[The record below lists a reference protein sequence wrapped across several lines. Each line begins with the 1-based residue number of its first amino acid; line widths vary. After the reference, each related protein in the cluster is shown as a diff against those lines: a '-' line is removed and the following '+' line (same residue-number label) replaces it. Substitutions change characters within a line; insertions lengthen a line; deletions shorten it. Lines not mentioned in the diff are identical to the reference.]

1 MWPSSIRIFY
11 GQATD
16 SLADVYLEIFDA
28 DVASSAIC
36 CQIKG
41 PYSSQARTL
50 PFTTRFEPFDPPR
63 LWRARVVDPCFW
75 SLDQPSLYRVTLDL
89 GDERF
94 RWNHFGIRRLGRDRQ
109 NLWLEG
115 KRWVVRGACWPES
128 VRDADWDAWRE
139 VRLAMLVANP
149 SRAICQQASEQ
160 GVPLIVR
167 ITPTGVAEELAAFSR
182 WAAVCAAVLDDA
194 HQVDPT
200 SLRQAAPNLLLGT
213 VVGKV
218 AKQISTPFAP
228 WADLALCAPDR
239 ELLTSALA
247 QQPQR
252 CIIAQRAAGPDL
264 SAADARMA
272 CEQLQRDLAPE
283 FDLSG
288 YLV

>member
-11 GQATD
+11 GRASD
-16 SLADVYLEIFDA
+16 SLADVYLEFLDA

-36 CQIKG
+36 GQIKG

-50 PFTTRFEPFDPPR
+50 PFTTRFEPFDPPH

-75 SLDQPSLYRVTLDL
+75 SLDQPSLYHVTLDL

-115 KRWVVRGACWPES
+115 KRWVLRGAHCHES
-128 VRDADWDAWRE
+128 VNDVEWSAWRAA
-139 VRLAMLVANP
+139 RLAMLVANP
-149 SRAICQQASEQ
+149 SMAMCEQASEQ
-160 GVPLIVR
+160 GIPLIVR
-167 ITPTGVAEELAAFSR
+167 ISQSRATEQLAAMSR
-182 WAAVCAAVLDDA
+182 WAAVCAAVLDGA
-194 HQVDPT
+194 HAVDPT

-213 VVGKV
+213 LWEKAVKE
-218 AKQISTPFAP
+218 ITTPFAS
-228 WADLALCAPDR
+228 WADLVLCAPDQA
-239 ELLTSALA
+239 LLSSALA
-247 QQPQR
+247 QQPPQ
-252 CIIAQRAAGPDL
+252 CIVAHHPAGPNL
-264 SAADARMA
+264 SPADARIA
-272 CEQLQRDLAPE
+272 CEQLQRDLAPQ